1 VCWLVTERLY
11 HRIFFVAYLC
21 WCAAYYTY
29 GQYQQAW
36 LGAVYVLFGPQ
47 LLGVKDVIYTDLSPQ
62 GSQRAC
68 IKLAVSTLTP

>member
-1 VCWLVTERLY
+1 M
-11 HRIFFVAYLC
+11 
-21 WCAAYYTY
+21 
-29 GQYQQAW
+29 
-36 LGAVYVLFGPQ
+36 GAVYVLFGPQ